1 MKQPRPP
8 PSVNWIGIVLLIG
21 TAGCPAHA
29 PKPPPGPPLPQLTV
43 HLPPGCDANLTGT
56 YAHYTNP
63 SYHYRAQDDGKMM
76 SISVERWIADGG
88 NVLDAADAGPQIRLV
103 RTARGFVGQVQ
114 ATGFLAS
121 GQACQVEFPTEV
133 VACGDA
139 GVVLRSAAT
148 ALPPDEL
155 CRPPQGASPALM
167 LEHRLN
173 RLEADKSR
181 TSSPTPDAGEN

>member
-8 PSVNWIGIVLLIG
+8 QWGNWVAFVLLAG
-21 TAGCPAHA
+21 AAGCPAHA
-29 PKPPPGPPLPQLTV
+29 PVPPSGSPPPQLEV
-43 HLPPGCDANLTGT
+43 HLPAGCEANLSGT

-63 SYHYRAQDDGKMM
+63 RYHYRAQDDGKMM
-76 SISVERWIADGG
+76 SISVERWMGDGG
-88 NVLDAADAGPQIRLV
+88 SILETADAGPQIRLV

-133 VACGDA
+133 VACEDA

-155 CRPPQGASPALM
+155 CRPPQGGSPTLM

-173 RLEADKSR
+173 RFEPERPRS
-181 TSSPTPDAGEN
+181 SSPPDGGVK

>member
-8 PSVNWIGIVLLIG
+8 PWVNWVAIVLLTG
-21 TAGCPAHA
+21 TAGCPTRA
-29 PKPPPGPPLPQLTV
+29 PKPAPPPPLAQPAV
-43 HLPPGCDANLTGT
+43 HLPPGCEANLSGT
-56 YAHYTNP
+56 YAHHTNP
-63 SYHYRAQDDGKMM
+63 SYHYRAQDNGRTM
-76 SISVERWIADGG
+76 SISVERWIGDGG
-88 NVLDAADAGPQIRLV
+88 SVLEAADAGPQIRLA

-114 ATGFLAS
+114 AIGFLAS

-133 VACGDA
+133 VACEDG

-155 CRPPQGASPALM
+155 CRPPQGGSPTLM

-173 RLEADKSR
+173 RLEPDRSR
-181 TSSPTPDAGEN
+181 SSTPPDGGAK